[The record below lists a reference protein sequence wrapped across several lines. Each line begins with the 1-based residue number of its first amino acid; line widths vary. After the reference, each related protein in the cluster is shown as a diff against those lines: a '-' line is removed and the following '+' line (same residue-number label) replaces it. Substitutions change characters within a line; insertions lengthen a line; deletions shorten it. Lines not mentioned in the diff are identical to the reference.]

1 MIYDLIIIGAG
12 PAGVAAAI
20 YAKRA
25 NLNIKLLE
33 KNVVGG
39 LLNNIDTIENYPGIS
54 KISGPDLAFSMY
66 DQLDSLDI
74 DVTKEE
80 VNDISIDNNIKTVKT
95 NKNIYKTKN
104 IIITIGR
111 KRNELDIIN
120 SNKFLGKGIS
130 YCAICDGALYKDKEV
145 CVLGGGDSAL
155 QEACYLS
162 NICKK
167 VTIISRSD
175 TLKADKSLQNK
186 ISNIENIELLKNT
199 RIKSLNGNEYLESIT
214 LDNNENIICNC
225 LFIYIGFK
233 PSLEFLNNLDIKTEK
248 NYILVDK
255 NYMTN
260 IEGIYA
266 AGDIIKQPIYQIVTA
281 IYGSVVAVNDITKKI

>member
-80 VNDISIDNNIKTVKT
+80 VNDIFIDNNIKTVKT